1 MNLFRGGMI
10 VKRLAVFCGSS
21 NGATEA
27 YKEGA
32 VQLGKQLA
40 ERNITLVYGGA
51 SVGMMGT
58 VADTVLKEGGNVIG
72 VIPKLLEERE
82 IAHQHLT
89 ELHTVNTMHERKAK
103 MADLADGFI
112 ALPGGPGT
120 LEEFFEIFTWAQI
133 GLHKKPLGLL
143 NINNYY
149 HPLIHMLD
157 HMVEQQFLQEKYR
170 SLAILDSNPKTL
182 IDKFSIYEPPAVKS
196 YMK

>member
-1 MNLFRGGMI
+1 M
-10 VKRLAVFCGSS
+10 KRLAVFCGSS